1 LNNDGHS
8 PTIRRPWAESTAF
21 VLLLLATITTPLR
34 AQDIVPS
41 SLREAS
47 LEDLMNVEVTSV
59 SKREEQLP
67 QAAAAVF
74 VIGQEQIRRSGATS
88 IAEVLRLVPGL
99 QVSRIDGNKWAISS
113 RGFNNRFAN
122 KMLVLID
129 GRSVYSSLFSGVFW
143 DIQDTMLEDVERIE
157 VIRGPGA
164 TMWGANAVNGVIN
177 VITRDAART
186 QGGLATAGAGS
197 VEGGFGSARY
207 GIRLG
212 DHAHMRIYGRY
223 FDRTAMRAP
232 DDSRAADAWHMS
244 RGGFRLDWKPGTRDD
259 VMVTGDIFDG
269 QTNQRLSPGG
279 LLPLVDQPMSVRS
292 DVTGA
297 NVLGRWTRE
306 LSPRAS
312 VAGQIYVDD
321 VRRDDV
327 LVGQTH
333 RNLDVDL
340 QHHVAGARHAFVW
353 GGGFRRAS
361 DILVDSP
368 ILGFSPAGRVIR
380 LFSVFAQD
388 EYNVVPDRLRV
399 TVGTKLEHNSF
410 TEWEV
415 QPTARAAWTPHARH
429 TVWGAVSRAV
439 RTPSRAESDVSIRGV
454 PQLGLAPLPVR
465 VDAIG
470 DPGFRAEVLVSQEVG
485 YRVVPAPALTLDLTA
500 FANRYDHLRSFE
512 PEVPQP
518 VLTPV
523 GPMLMAPLRFGNNL
537 EGTARGV
544 EGALEWTPWTP
555 WRVAASYG
563 YLDVRLTDRLARPDQ
578 LALQVED
585 DSPRHRWQAQSYL
598 TLPHDVELDVF
609 LYRVGQLRLQQVPA
623 YTRLDVRAAWRA
635 RESVE
640 FSVVGQNLTQAR
652 HREFGSVLGEA
663 PSFVPRG
670 VYGQLRWRF

>member
-1 LNNDGHS
+1 MSDALPRTS
-8 PTIRRPWAESTAF
+8 ILPRPGSAA
-21 VLLLLATITTPLR
+21 LALLLATLASPLQAQELTP
-34 AQDIVPS
+34 A

-47 LEDLMNVEVTSV
+47 LEDLMRVEVTSV
-59 SKREEQLP
+59 SKRQEQLP

-74 VIGQEQIRRSGATS
+74 VIGQEEIRRSGATS

-177 VITRDAART
+177 IITRDAART
-186 QGGLATAGAGS
+186 QGGLASVGAGS
-197 VEGGFGSARY
+197 SERSFGSVRY
-207 GIRLG
+207 GLRIG
-212 DHAHMRIYGRY
+212 DHAHLRVYGRY
-223 FDRTAMRAP
+223 FDRTALRAP
-232 DDSRAADAWHMS
+232 DDTRAVDAWDMSRA
-244 RGGFRLDWKPGTRDD
+244 GFRLDWKPGTRDD
-259 VMVTGDIFDG
+259 LMVTGDVFDG

-279 LLPLVDQPMSVRS
+279 LLPLVGQPMSVRS
-292 DVTGA
+292 EVTGA

-306 LSPRAS
+306 LSSRAS
-312 VAGQIYVDD
+312 FTGQLYFDD

-340 QHHVAGARHAFVW
+340 QHHVAAGRHAFVW

-368 ILGFSPAGRVIR
+368 ILGFTPPGRVVR

-388 EYNVVPDRLRV
+388 EVSVVPDRLRL
-399 TVGTKLEHNSF
+399 TLGTKLEHNSF
-410 TEWEV
+410 TQWEV
-415 QPTARAAWTPHARH
+415 QPTARVTWTPHARH
-429 TVWGAVSRAV
+429 TAWAAVSRAV
-439 RTPSRAESDVSIRGV
+439 RTPSRAESDVTIRGL

-470 DPGFRAEVLVSQEVG
+470 DPGFRAEVLTSQEIG

-500 FANRYDHLRSFE
+500 FANRYDDLRSFE
-512 PEVPQP
+512 PEAPTP
-518 VLTPV
+518 VLTSA
-523 GPMLMAPLRFGNNL
+523 GPLLIAPLRFGNNL
-537 EGTARGV
+537 EGTARGA
-544 EGALEWTPWTP
+544 EGALNWTPWAA
-555 WRVAASYG
+555 WRLAASYG
-563 YLDVRLTDRLARPDQ
+563 YVDVRLTDRLGRLDQ
-578 LALQVED
+578 LALHVED

-598 TLPHDVELDVF
+598 TLPHDVELDLFVF
-609 LYRVGQLRLQQVPA
+609 RVGHLRLQDVPA
-623 YTRLDVRAAWRA
+623 YTRVDLRAGWRP

-640 FSVVGQNLTQAR
+640 LSVVAQNLTQAR
-652 HREFGSVLGEA
+652 HREFGSVLGES
-663 PSFVPRG
+663 PSVVPRS